1 MKIAPLFY
9 LEHLTD
15 DAIQAHMCSDRIWL
29 PRAIFEEIAGN
40 MTEPGEFHVI
50 QLTNGVGQR
59 VVGTPY
65 QPHHNSNSDTI
76 YVPSWMLN
84 QLEYDTDNITY
95 ERIIPGLLTRMT
107 ILPYT
112 SEHCEADD
120 PVTALRNAF
129 EHYGCVTT
137 GSTIPLLLP
146 GGVHLTVDI
155 HNTEPKSNVPLC
167 IRSGTIELELLR
179 PLDRPDTPPP
189 PAVLLPEPAVL
200 LPEPV
205 PVVEHIPSIVTTI
218 PVDRETMR
226 QRMLDAARRRLEA
239 SKIDTP

>member
-15 DAIQAHMCSDRIWL
+15 DDIQAHMCSDRIWL
-29 PRAIFEEIAGN
+29 PPAIFQEIASN

-65 QPHHNSNSDTI
+65 QPHQNSNSDTV
-76 YVPSWMLN
+76 YVPSWMYN
-84 QLEYDTDNITY
+84 QLEDDTDNITY

-107 ILPYT
+107 ILPYS
-112 SEHCEADD
+112 SEHCEAED
-120 PVTALRNAF
+120 PVTALRDAF

-146 GGVHLTVDI
+146 GGIQLTVDI
-155 HNTEPKSNVPLC
+155 HSTEPQSDRPLC
-167 IRSGTIELELLR
+167 IRSGTIELELLP
-179 PLDRPDTPPP
+179 PLDRPATPP
-189 PAVLLPEPAVL
+189 VPE
-200 LPEPV
+200 PEPV
-205 PVVEHIPSIVTTI
+205 PVVEHIPA
-218 PVDRETMR
+218 PVAPVAPVPIDRETMR
-226 QRMLDAARRRLEA
+226 QRMLEAARRRLEA
-239 SKIDTP
+239 SKTETP